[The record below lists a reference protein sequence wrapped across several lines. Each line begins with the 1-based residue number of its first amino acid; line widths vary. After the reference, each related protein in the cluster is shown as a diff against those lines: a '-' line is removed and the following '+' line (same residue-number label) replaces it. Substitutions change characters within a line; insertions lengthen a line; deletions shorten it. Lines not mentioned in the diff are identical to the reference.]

1 MKKDLLVIF
10 GLFGLVIVLLII
22 GSLVHMFPQN
32 QIPNQK
38 TTVTIGDLKISAE
51 VAKNPIQRAKGL
63 SGRTNLPQ
71 NEAML
76 FVFDREDR
84 YSFWMKNVKIPLD
97 FIWISKDKTVADI
110 TPNVQPE
117 PGRPDSQLR
126 IYRPAVPVLYVLEV
140 NAGLAQEKNVR
151 IGDKV
156 QFKLP

>member
-38 TTVTIGDLKISAE
+38 TTVTIGDLKISAD

-71 NEAML
+71 DEGML

-84 YSFWMKNVKIPLD
+84 YAFWMKNVSIPLD
-97 FIWISKDKTVADI
+97 FIWISKDKEVLDI
-110 TPNVQPE
+110 TPNAQPE
-117 PGRPDSQLR
+117 PNKSEDQLR
-126 IYRPAVPVLYVLEV
+126 IYRPSIPVFYVLEV
-140 NAGLAQEKNVR
+140 NAGLAKKYNIR
-151 IGDKV
+151 IGDPV
-156 QFKLP
+156 NFSLP